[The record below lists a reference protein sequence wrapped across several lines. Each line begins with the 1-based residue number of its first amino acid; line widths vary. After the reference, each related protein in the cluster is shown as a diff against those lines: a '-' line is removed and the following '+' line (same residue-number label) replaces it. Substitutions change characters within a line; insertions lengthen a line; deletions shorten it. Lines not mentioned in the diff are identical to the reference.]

1 MTNPKPNP
9 NPKLYDLDPGDQ
21 SPRVVRMIVEIPKG
35 SSNKYEY
42 DPDLRLF
49 CVDRPLYVPLN
60 YPGEYGFIP
69 GTLSEDGDP
78 LDILCLVSEPSYP
91 GIVLTARPL
100 GLLYLIDG
108 GQRDEKVLAACDS
121 DPRFDE
127 IRSVDQVWSHSLR
140 EMEEFF
146 AIYKKLENKQVKV
159 HGWRGVDEAHS
170 LIAGCRERYLNSRA
184 A

>member
-1 MTNPKPNP
+1 MANRN
-9 NPKLYDLDPGDQ
+9 LYDLDPGDQ

-42 DPDLRLF
+42 DADLQLF
-49 CVDRPLYVPLN
+49 RVDRPLYVPLN

-78 LDILCLVSEPSYP
+78 LDILSLVSQPSYP
-91 GIVLTARPL
+91 GVVLLARPL
-100 GLLYLIDG
+100 GLLDLVDR
-108 GQRDEKVLAACDS
+108 GQRDEKVLAAANT

-127 IRSVDQVWSHSLR
+127 VRSVDQVWAHSLR
-140 EMEEFF
+140 EIEEFF
-146 AIYKKLENKQVKV
+146 AIYKKLEGKQVKI

-170 LIAGCRERYLNSRA
+170 LIGGCRERYLKSHPA
-184 A
+184 